1 MGEGTSSQY
10 ITSENQDHIESIA
23 ASIFSR
29 HGIDFATVQ
38 RAGGWT
44 NAVWLT
50 EELVL
55 RLSTTRERKSLLH
68 EARLS
73 AFSPFEVGYPKIV
86 ETGTT
91 AGHAWT
97 LAKKLPGTSLG
108 DAWDDLQCK
117 ERVIALQGLWA
128 RAQAVH
134 SVPCEDIAAIVSRRA
149 WFNST
154 NPEEA
159 EASLTRLTHEG
170 VFTPTETSGLR
181 DTLSHFWEVL
191 PSAPCVLCHGDLT
204 MDNAIWHDGHVI
216 ALLDFEFAVLA
227 PVQLD
232 LNHLVKCAY
241 GPEHVTD
248 MHESQ
253 PLRQAVKE
261 LALPMLTQPGSKA
274 LLVGYAILLEL
285 WLLEVWLAHPEGEG
299 PLEQWAPLRRLR
311 RLPMARRAIWRPCF
325 LADCC
330 ISTTQPKKACPA

>member
-1 MGEGTSSQY
+1 MDEITSSQY
-10 ITSENQDHIESIA
+10 TDSENQDDIESIA

-29 HGIDFATVQ
+29 HGIDFAAVR

-55 RLSTTRERKSLLH
+55 RLSTKKERKNLLY

-73 AFSPFEVGYPKIV
+73 AFFPSEVGYPRV
-86 ETGTT
+86 VDTGTA
-91 AGHAWT
+91 AGYAWT
-97 LAKKLPGTSLG
+97 LAKKLPGKSLG
-108 DAWDDLQCK
+108 DAWEDLHCE

-134 SVPCEDIAAIVSRRA
+134 SVPCVDIAAIASRRA

-159 EASLTRLTHEG
+159 EVSLTRLAREG
-170 VFTPTETSGLR
+170 IFAQAEAFVLQDALT
-181 DTLSHFWEVL
+181 HFWEVL

-204 MDNAIWHDGHVI
+204 MDNAIWHEGRVI

-232 LNHLVKCAY
+232 LNHLVKKAF
-241 GPEHVTD
+241 GPDEASTD
-248 MHESQ
+248 MHEAQ
-253 PLRQAVKE
+253 QLRQAVKE
-261 LALPMLTQPGSKA
+261 LALPTMVQPSSKA

-285 WLLEVWLAHPEGEG
+285 WLLEEWLAHPEGEG
-299 PLEQWAPLRRLR
+299 PLEQWSPLRRLR
-311 RLPMARRAIWRPCF
+311 L
-325 LADCC
+325 LADG
-330 ISTTQPKKACPA
+330 SGGYLAPLLLG